1 MSSVNEKDPKYNN
14 QRNQELKELLAACA
28 LNDRSAFARLYQLTS
43 PKLYGV
49 VLHILNR
56 EATAQECLQEIYI
69 KIWNKAESYR
79 THLAAPMTW
88 MTTIARNLALDHL
101 RRRQRE
107 VMESDGYSF
116 IEQIDTQPL
125 PLEFCSHSKEKTQ
138 LMACLD
144 QLNENQRQMISLAYF
159 RGFTHSELAS
169 RTNTPIGTV
178 KTQIRRGLEQLRGC
192 LET

>member
-1 MSSVNEKDPKYNN
+1 MSSVNEKHPKYNN

-56 EATAQECLQEIYI
+56 EATAQECLQDTYI
-69 KIWNKAESYR
+69 KIWNNAESYR

-88 MTTIARNLALDHL
+88 MTTIARNQALDHL
-101 RRRQRE
+101 RRCQRE

-159 RGFTHSELAS
+159 RGLTHSELAS

>member
-1 MSSVNEKDPKYNN
+1 MSSVNEKHLKNN
-14 QRNQELKELLAACA
+14 NKRNQELKELLAACA

-56 EATAQECLQEIYI
+56 EATAQECLQDSYI
-69 KIWNKAESYR
+69 KIWNNAESYR

-88 MTTIARNLALDHL
+88 MTTIARNQALDHL

-125 PLEFCSHSKEKTQ
+125 PLEFYSYSKEKNQ

-159 RGFTHSELAS
+159 RGLTHSELAS

>member
-1 MSSVNEKDPKYNN
+1 MSSVNEKHPKFGN
-14 QRNQELKELLAACA
+14 QRNQELKELLTACA
-28 LNDRSAFARLYQLTS
+28 LNDRCAFARLYQLTS
-43 PKLYGV
+43 AKLYGV

-56 EATAQECLQEIYI
+56 EATAQECLQDSYI
-69 KIWNKAESYR
+69 KIWNNAESYR

-88 MTTIARNLALDHL
+88 MTTIARNQALDHL

-125 PLEFCSHSKEKTQ
+125 PLEFCSHSKEKNQ
-138 LMACLD
+138 LIACLD

-159 RGFTHSELAS
+159 RGLTHSELAS